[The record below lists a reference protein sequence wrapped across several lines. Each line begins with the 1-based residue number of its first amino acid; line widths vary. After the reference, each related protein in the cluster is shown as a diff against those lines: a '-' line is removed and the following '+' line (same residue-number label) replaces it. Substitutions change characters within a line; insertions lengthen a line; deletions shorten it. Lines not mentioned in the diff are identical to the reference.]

1 MANDD
6 DGGRARAEVWV
17 GSKLSL
23 CSSPLRAGLPPP
35 ICLRLAMRDRRN
47 FSQRCSLDAYFLQT
61 EESSSAEIEW
71 VEQVSVLSF
80 AIFLP
85 RRY

>member
-1 MANDD
+1 
-6 DGGRARAEVWV
+6 
-17 GSKLSL
+17 
-23 CSSPLRAGLPPP
+23 
-35 ICLRLAMRDRRN
+35 MRDRRN